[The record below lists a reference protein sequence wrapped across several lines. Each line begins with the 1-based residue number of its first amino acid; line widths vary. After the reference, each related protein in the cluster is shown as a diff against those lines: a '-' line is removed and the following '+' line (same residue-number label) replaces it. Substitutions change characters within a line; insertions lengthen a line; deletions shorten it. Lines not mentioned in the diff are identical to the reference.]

1 MATLIVLALYRL
13 FWMSQRICSRETNSL
28 LLVFSNYYVQII
40 VSTLLQK
47 IGLCIHFPKFSMMT
61 IDKNSEKIVS
71 GGSDSTLSLIMAF
84 LKRVD
89 DVAAKSEATRIL
101 TNLVKSIWS
110 ECKHHRER

>member
-1 MATLIVLALYRL
+1 
-13 FWMSQRICSRETNSL
+13 
-28 LLVFSNYYVQII
+28 
-40 VSTLLQK
+40 
-47 IGLCIHFPKFSMMT
+47 MMT